1 MTELEVLETIS
12 HSLKLI
18 ANDMG
23 VISAVLLLML
33 MFKNIG
39 GK

>member
-12 HSLKLI
+12 HLLKLI

-23 VISAVLLLML
+23 IISAVLVLIL
-33 MFKNIG
+33 MFKNMG

>member
-1 MTELEVLETIS
+1 MTELEVLEIIS

-23 VISAVLLLML
+23 VISAVLVLML
-33 MFKNIG
+33 MFKNMG